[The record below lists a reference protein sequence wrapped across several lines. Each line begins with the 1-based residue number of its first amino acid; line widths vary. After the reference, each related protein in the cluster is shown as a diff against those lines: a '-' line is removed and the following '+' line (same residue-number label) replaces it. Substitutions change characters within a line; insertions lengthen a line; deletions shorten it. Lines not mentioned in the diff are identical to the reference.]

1 MPDEDDFVLLQLL
14 QQQFRKIYAILNHPV
29 DGDGGGDRRSVSS
42 EGSSGAPLVPL
53 DDGEIL
59 QPVAKTC
66 VPPGIG
72 RIAGPSMQEQ
82 QHRVLAVF
90 AANRDPLLEAADL
103 NIVRFV
109 DSVWSG
115 DRIVPRVASA

>member
-1 MPDEDDFVLLQLL
+1 MVMVEAAAAPFRPKVL
-14 QQQFRKIYAILNHPV
+14 P
-29 DGDGGGDRRSVSS
+29 
-42 EGSSGAPLVPL
+42 APRWSHWTTV
-53 DDGEIL
+53 GEKL

-82 QHRVLAVF
+82 QRRVLAVF

-109 DSVWSG
+109 DSVWCG